1 MTILI
6 IAGWDANNHPNRI
19 NTKATQAEADVIL
32 TTLADNGVTEAFSV
46 TDPGVDMKYIVV
58 DPKTNTITVDTT
70 AQKKDIASNTARTE
84 LQRLENQVTNRRI
97 RDAIN
102 DTENPKAWMATQESL
117 IKVQREIIK
126 SR

>member
-1 MTILI
+1 M
-6 IAGWDANNHPNRI
+6 
-19 NTKATQAEADVIL
+19 
-32 TTLADNGVTEAFSV
+32 
-46 TDPGVDMKYIVV
+46 

-70 AQKKDIASNTARTE
+70 VQKKDIASNTARTE